1 MDKHIYYGLLAFI
14 PVVGFV
20 MILVTSLLLI
30 SKLRAVKGQM
40 LMVFFIIGVAL
51 CELRPQELKNV
62 TSFSE
67 LSDDRY
73 QIAGQVPKVNYA
85 IITYIGVSGDIDAI
99 MVKDVPGDLKL
110 GTIFI
115 VKDGQVKIEWQ
126 PENQRKEKKKNMKL
140 TRYDFC
146 SRAASKEAVF
156 CVKKR
161 GHRNSVAP
169 CTLAR

>member
-1 MDKHIYYGLLAFI
+1 MDKHVYYGLLVFI

-20 MILVTSLLLI
+20 MALVTSLLLI
-30 SKLRAVKGQM
+30 AKLKSVNGQM

-73 QIAGQVPKVNYA
+73 QIAGQVPKVNYV

-99 MVKDVPGDLKL
+99 MVKDAPSHLKL

-115 VKDGQVKIEWQ
+115 VKNGQVKIEWQ
-126 PENQRKEKKKNMKL
+126 PGNQRKEKKELEKMKL
-140 TRYDFC
+140 VRYDFVVKRP
-146 SRAASKEAVF
+146 SRRPLF
-156 CVKKR
+156 LCKKT
-161 GHRNSVAP
+161 GP
-169 CTLAR
+169 T

>member
-1 MDKHIYYGLLAFI
+1 MNKQIYYDLLSLISVLGFGLVI
-14 PVVGFV
+14 
-20 MILVTSLLLI
+20 VTSILLI

-67 LSDDRY
+67 LPDDRY
-73 QIAGQVPKVNYA
+73 QIAGQVPKVNYV
-85 IITYIGVSGDIDAI
+85 IITYIGVTGDIDAI
-99 MVKDVPGDLKL
+99 MVKDVPGNIKL

-146 SRAASKEAVF
+146 SKAASAAFFV
-156 CVKKR
+156 
-161 GHRNSVAP
+161 
-169 CTLAR
+169 